1 VVCYFAIVTT
11 KVTDDILQ
19 CWLDQKDRTDVN
31 GTLLYPD
38 GPMKAAYGTFLEA
51 LLMIKCHDMVA
62 DQAAS
67 QYNVTWSRTTPIVVS
82 VFDDAYCTVLTLEC
96 SHRFGMDVTGDV
108 SNITAFRYACSSA
121 VNPIEHMVGESL
133 FPGGNSTS
141 IVMGLGQ
148 MIFNGEM
155 VDLFMSNG
163 YFVMKSADNSLFL
176 VLDPETGI
184 LRDVMVL
191 NSSLSGS
198 WCYSDQQAEWAH
210 DLGEKLLNSIE
221 NIPWMGF
228 IPILG
233 INLNMFGSSGSIL
246 PESGSLMSIFE
257 YVGVDGPA
265 AEVLAS
271 LTRFA
276 KNPLTAAVIG
286 VGITTFVV
294 GNYLCDKYNWP
305 PHRDFN
311 QDVQTVKDLVY
322 NSASKTI
329 GFLISSV
336 SYGSNKI
343 NVDISKT
350 IDFLNKIDCDDELDD
365 AQTTLWDFWG
375 PQAFKNLGTGGSD
388 GNSTEWAN
396 TFLNTFRFIK
406 KQSIDMYKGI
416 LAGDPVAFAKGAAG
430 TGVGLGLLSVLTRGV
445 IYDTIEESYQKY
457 KNYDLNNSTS
467 GGFGGGGGS
476 AFP

>member
-1 VVCYFAIVTT
+1 
-11 KVTDDILQ
+11 
-19 CWLDQKDRTDVN
+19 
-31 GTLLYPD
+31 
-38 GPMKAAYGTFLEA
+38 
-51 LLMIKCHDMVA
+51 
-62 DQAAS
+62 
-67 QYNVTWSRTTPIVVS
+67 
-82 VFDDAYCTVLTLEC
+82 
-96 SHRFGMDVTGDV
+96 MDVIGDV

-322 NSASKTI
+322 NSASKTA
-329 GFLISSV
+329 GFLISSLFPLYRCTELYNML
-336 SYGSNKI
+336 SKKEKETYDKI
-343 NVDISKT
+343 NGNLQKQLDRMASDNSADSEPGAGGPDKKLDNFFKNCRKLIDDGMDKIKHYNVRRGIIEVTIGMSGMITVGGTWAIYEILDALGLRKFRGIIVLMERTPQFQEDDINMDY
-350 IDFLNKIDCDDELDD
+350 IDF
-365 AQTTLWDFWG
+365 
-375 PQAFKNLGTGGSD
+375 
-388 GNSTEWAN
+388 
-396 TFLNTFRFIK
+396 
-406 KQSIDMYKGI
+406 
-416 LAGDPVAFAKGAAG
+416 
-430 TGVGLGLLSVLTRGV
+430 
-445 IYDTIEESYQKY
+445 
-457 KNYDLNNSTS
+457 
-467 GGFGGGGGS
+467 
-476 AFP
+476 